1 MWLNSHFMTS
11 DPRRRNGR
19 YKEENR
25 RHSAV
30 FSPHLYT
37 SSDLTTRGRLKST
50 FVFIRGHRWAE
61 KSAHHKL
68 AHRAPSRSFMF
79 LNCRVLLLWRHPFP
93 PLLSPESTRRC
104 FRQSCEGE
112 RGEMTHTHADTHTLT
127 HTHSQSSQRWKW
139 PPTVKTFR
147 LLSSAPQRR
156 VGLSVCQPHALVKQ

>member
-37 SSDLTTRGRLKST
+37 GSDLTTRGRLKST
-50 FVFIRGHRWAE
+50 FVLRGHRWAE

-127 HTHSQSSQRWKW
+127 HTHIARAASDGNDLPQWRHSDSS
-139 PPTVKTFR
+139 
-147 LLSSAPQRR
+147 PQPHRGGW
-156 VGLSVCQPHALVKQ
+156 VSLSVSLMH